1 MASEIGIG
9 AAQRGCILG
18 EPPSDHETGD
28 GRRAGTQSGCRSAGL
43 NATGGIQEAAR
54 VSFRWP
60 EDHRR
65 KARRTVETSG
75 IIDNPP
81 DIVFQ
86 VQRVSP
92 DKLAVTAQLP
102 ARSNG
107 RSSLPRTRSCAPP

>member
-1 MASEIGIG
+1 
-9 AAQRGCILG
+9 LG

-28 GRRAGTQSGCRSAGL
+28 YRRAGAQFGCRGAGL

-54 VSFRWP
+54 VSFRRP

-92 DKLAVTAQLP
+92 DKLAIAAQLP
-102 ARSNG
+102 DLVQEAPG
-107 RSSLPRTRSCAPP
+107 EALSSRTAAKDDDVAAQKN